1 MKAAAAS
8 QQSST
13 LSVNTAAIINI
24 STGMASIA
32 DNTSG
37 GIYAYRCSKVGTLLH
52 YLSIRQRSLTYQ
64 LVWHLLLII
73 LLVVSTPT
81 GAQR

>member
-13 LSVNTAAIINI
+13 LSSNKAAIINI
-24 STGMASIA
+24 STGVASIA

-37 GIYAYRCSKVGTLLH
+37 GIYAYRCSKVNLC
-52 YLSIRQRSLTYQ
+52 YF
-64 LVWHLLLII
+64 V
-73 LLVVSTPT
+73 
-81 GAQR
+81 